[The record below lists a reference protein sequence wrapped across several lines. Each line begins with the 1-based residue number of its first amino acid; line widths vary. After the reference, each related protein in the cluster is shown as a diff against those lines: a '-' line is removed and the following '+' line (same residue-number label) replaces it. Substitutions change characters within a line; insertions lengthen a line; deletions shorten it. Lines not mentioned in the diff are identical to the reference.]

1 MIGTG
6 IENEDVNARAPGK
19 ELTIL
24 CEYLIIKMN
33 VLFSMFVK
41 SEDKK
46 TGTLIEVPGGRKL
59 ALNRWVL
66 HFSNLLEHQSSLLTF
81 KH

>member
-6 IENEDVNARAPGK
+6 IENEDVNARAPSK

-41 SEDKK
+41 SEEK
-46 TGTLIEVPGGRKL
+46 TGT
-59 ALNRWVL
+59 LNRWVL
-66 HFSNLLEHQSSLLTF
+66 HFSNLLEHQNSLLTF

>member
-41 SEDKK
+41 SEEK
-46 TGTLIEVPGGRKL
+46 TGTLIEYHRFQVVGNWR
-59 ALNRWVL
+59 
-66 HFSNLLEHQSSLLTF
+66 
-81 KH
+81 